1 MYRLLVVDDLPIIVD
16 GLLELFEQTK
26 HLQLELYKAYSG
38 EEALEIL
45 KAHTIDIV
53 ISDIKMPGLE
63 GIELLREIKSHWPS
77 CKVIFLSAYND
88 FQYARSAITYGGFEY
103 ILKIESDDKIISSVE
118 RAIAKLE
125 EEAREKA
132 IVAKG
137 YTNMR
142 MAIPSLQKEA
152 VLELLKG
159 RQFSAPKLQH
169 MLDEVR
175 IPLEAEL
182 PVYVMLGRIEEW
194 KEGLTAQDKALF
206 IYAFQN
212 ISDEY
217 LSSHVRSYSCC
228 YDPYRIVWLIQPKR
242 DVADGALGPSM
253 DWMRAH
259 RETRRLI
266 STIQQSCERILGLSA
281 SFVLSNKSTPW
292 NELSPCFHKI
302 KYDFAHRRDGIREN
316 EPMAMAAD
324 ITDMSKAKAQ
334 GQSQSNDSFYHTR
347 VQLLMTCLENN
358 HQEQFNKLYLE
369 LVAVWKDGVGSYE
382 RKIELYHSL
391 SAVYLFY
398 FSKHPEARAYLNT
411 LLDLDH
417 LFHPQNHVSWEELDH
432 YFWQLAEYIF
442 EWNASKEE
450 DSPAEVVAMVHQYI
464 ERNIAADTSLN
475 ALADYVGLNP
485 SYLSRL
491 YKQITGEGLSKY
503 INDYRTLTAKSMLLN
518 SSKKVS
524 EVASALGY
532 NSALAFIRF
541 FKRQSGVTPQEFR
554 MLGSEVQQ
562 QSQ

>member
-1 MYRLLVVDDLPIIVD
+1 MYHLLIVDDLPIIVD
-16 GLLELFEQTK
+16 GLLELFEQTS
-26 HLQLELYKAYSG
+26 HLELKLYKAYSG

-45 KAHTIDIV
+45 KAHSIDIV

-63 GIELLREIKSHWPS
+63 GIELLQEIRRHWPS

-103 ILKIESDDKIISSVE
+103 ILKIESDDKIIHSVE

-125 EEAREKA
+125 EEAKEKA
-132 IVAKG
+132 IVAKAQAD
-137 YTNMR
+137 MR
-142 MAIPSLQKEA
+142 IAMPSLQKEA

-159 RQFSAPKLQH
+159 RQLSTKQLRH
-169 MLDEVR
+169 MLEEVR

-182 PVYVMLGRIEEW
+182 PVYMMLGRIEEW
-194 KEGLTAQDKALF
+194 KQGLSVQDRALY
-206 IYAFQN
+206 IYAFKN

-217 LSSHVRSYSCC
+217 LSSHVCSYSCC
-228 YDPYRIVWLIQPKR
+228 YDQNRIVWLIQPVR
-242 DVADGALGPSM
+242 EDISGGAEPFM

-259 RETRRLI
+259 REAKRLI
-266 STIQQSCERILGLSA
+266 HVIQQSCERVLGLSA
-281 SFVLSNKSTPW
+281 SFVLNNRSTSW
-292 NELSPCFHKI
+292 NELSPCFHTL
-302 KYDFAHRRDGIREN
+302 KYDFATQREGIR
-316 EPMAMAAD
+316 D
-324 ITDMSKAKAQ
+324 IESAVFAVTTDNDEVRTQ
-334 GQSQSNDSFYHTR
+334 TQSYDPFYHTR

-358 HQEQFNKLYLE
+358 HQEQFSELYLE
-369 LVAVWKDGVGSYE
+369 LVSIWKEDTGSYE

-398 FSKHPEARAYLNT
+398 LSKHPEVREYLNT
-411 LLDLDH
+411 LLDLDQ
-417 LFHPQNHVSWEELDH
+417 LFHPQHQGSWEELDH

-442 EWNASKEE
+442 EWIASREE
-450 DSPAEVVAMVHQYI
+450 DTPAEVVAKVHQYI

-503 INDYRTLTAKSMLLN
+503 INDYRTLAAKSMLLN
-518 SSKKVS
+518 SSKKVG
-524 EVASALGY
+524 EIAAALGY

-541 FKRQSGVTPQEFR
+541 FKRQSGMTPQEFR
-554 MLGSEVQQ
+554 MLGSEIQQ

>member
-1 MYRLLVVDDLPIIVD
+1 MYRLLIVDDLPIIVD
-16 GLLELFEQTK
+16 GLLELFEQTQ
-26 HLQLELYKAYSG
+26 HLELELYKAHSG
-38 EEALEIL
+38 EEALEVL
-45 KAHTIDIV
+45 KAHSIDIV

-63 GIELLREIKSHWPS
+63 GIELLQEIRSHWPS

-103 ILKIESDDKIISSVE
+103 ILKIESDDKIIHSVE

-125 EEAREKA
+125 EETKEKA
-132 IVAKG
+132 MVAKAQA
-137 YTNMR
+137 NMR
-142 MAIPSLQKEA
+142 MAMPSLQKEA

-159 RQFSAPKLQH
+159 KQLSEQQLGHRLE
-169 MLDEVR
+169 EVR

-182 PVYVMLGRIEEW
+182 PVYMMLGRIEEW
-194 KEGLTAQDKALF
+194 KQGLSAQDRALY
-206 IYAFQN
+206 IYAFKN

-228 YDPYRIVWLIQPKR
+228 YDQNRIVWLIQPVR
-242 DVADGALGPSM
+242 ADISGGAEPSM

-259 RETRRLI
+259 REVKQLI
-266 STIQQSCERILGLSA
+266 PVIQQSCERVLGLSA
-281 SFVLSNKSTPW
+281 TFVLGNRSTSW
-292 NELSPCFHKI
+292 NELSPCFHTL
-302 KYDFAHRRDGIREN
+302 KYDFATQREGIRGLEST
-316 EPMAMAAD
+316 AFAVTAD
-324 ITDMSKAKAQ
+324 NDEVRTQI
-334 GQSQSNDSFYHTR
+334 QSHDSFYHTR

-358 HQEQFNKLYLE
+358 HQEQFSELYLE
-369 LVAVWKDGVGSYE
+369 LVSIWKEDTGAYE

-391 SAVYLFY
+391 SAIYLFY
-398 FSKHPEARAYLNT
+398 LSKHPEVRDHLNT
-411 LLDLDH
+411 LLDLDQ
-417 LFHPQNHVSWEELDH
+417 LFHPQHQGSWEELDH

-442 EWNASKEE
+442 EWIASREE
-450 DSPAEVVAMVHQYI
+450 DIPAEVVSKVHHYI
-464 ERNIAADTSLN
+464 ERNISADTSLN

-503 INDYRTLTAKSMLLN
+503 INDYRTLEAKSMLLN
-518 SSKKVS
+518 SSKKVG

-541 FKRQSGVTPQEFR
+541 FKRQSGMTPQEFR
-554 MLGSEVQQ
+554 MLGSEIQQ